1 MFQFYS
7 KRFACEYCEAAY
19 NSEYMLNLHMKQ
31 HETDTLCDE
40 QQDTEDTQVS
50 AVIQYRVHDGPQTT
64 WDWHTLWWT
73 NHPLH

>member
-1 MFQFYS
+1 MFPLINVLCFSLFQFYS

-40 QQDTEDTQVS
+40 QQDTEDTQVCHGIPS
-50 AVIQYRVHDGPQTT
+50 M
-64 WDWHTLWWT
+64 
-73 NHPLH
+73 